1 MSSFHCGHSHSP
13 AAVVLLH
20 SQLPTYHSRPY
31 QMDPPGAN
39 NAAAGPSTSAGAVN
53 AGAGPSTSAGA
64 VNAGAGPSTSAGAV
78 NAGAGPS
85 TSAGAV
91 NAGAGPST
99 SAGAVNA
106 GAGPSTSAGAV
117 NAAPFSYMVREL
129 LLAYVGNLHDV
140 THDSHPPSL
149 PTYTHRLMMTI

>member
-1 MSSFHCGHSHSP
+1 MLF
-13 AAVVLLH
+13 H

-39 NAAAGPSTSAGAVN
+39 NAA
-53 AGAGPSTSAGA
+53 
-64 VNAGAGPSTSAGAV
+64 
-78 NAGAGPS
+78 
-85 TSAGAV
+85 
-91 NAGAGPST
+91 AGPST